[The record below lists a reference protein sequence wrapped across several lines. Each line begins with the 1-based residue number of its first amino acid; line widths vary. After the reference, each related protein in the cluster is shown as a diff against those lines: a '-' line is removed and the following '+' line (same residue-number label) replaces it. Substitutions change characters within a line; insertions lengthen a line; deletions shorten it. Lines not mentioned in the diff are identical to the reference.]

1 MNTRLNTTEH
11 REEQRLGF
19 LGITPGDWLRY
30 CLPGAIAVTL
40 YGWAVIALVIVIGE
54 Q

>member
-1 MNTRLNTTEH
+1 MSTEH
-11 REEQRLGF
+11 HDERRLGF
-19 LGITPGDWLRY
+19 LGITRGDWLRY

-40 YGWAVIALVIVIGE
+40 YAWAVIALTILIGE